1 VLACTVA
8 PSVCKIEPDVG
19 GPPRYAQYNPVEGAL
34 GYCVVDALNTPLYG
48 SAIQPVIPTW
58 DAYTAPVNTSM
69 SNFGFRIGIGTS
81 CAFTETA
88 KARPMLTNT
97 IADINRLLTENIVL
111 LL

>member
-1 VLACTVA
+1 
-8 PSVCKIEPDVG
+8 
-19 GPPRYAQYNPVEGAL
+19 
-34 GYCVVDALNTPLYG
+34 
-48 SAIQPVIPTW
+48 
-58 DAYTAPVNTSM
+58 M